1 MKLHLYAT
9 HHPTRTVEQCSNYAL
24 TLLLARKRRHQTA
37 CTALP
42 RTRFVSHWIHPANI
56 LSSVRELRF
65 EHEEHDWLPGFLV
78 WNMHTNHTHTH
89 SIDITHT
96 HTYCC
101 FHDKNEQS
109 RNMLDI
115 YIYFS
120 TWLDVKTV
128 MIAYWLLLEQW
139 IQSHPAILAIKCE
152 NIYFFAV
159 HLHIFNWDYEN
170 WLANHK

>member
-78 WNMHTNHTHTH
+78 CVKYAHKPHTYTFNRYHTHTH
-89 SIDITHT
+89 IAVSMIRTSKVEICSIF
-96 HTYCC
+96 TYI
-101 FHDKNEQS
+101 FL
-109 RNMLDI
+109 LD
-115 YIYFS
+115 
-120 TWLDVKTV
+120 W
-128 MIAYWLLLEQW
+128 M
-139 IQSHPAILAIKCE
+139 
-152 NIYFFAV
+152 
-159 HLHIFNWDYEN
+159 
-170 WLANHK
+170 